1 MNDPCE
7 CGPCT
12 YTLEDITALGKRLV
26 ACKGFRPMR
35 GMLDLQGRTWDA
47 SLLWRWNSAIDV
59 PDLRDPATVGC
70 LLALAR
76 AAHGAPSVTFEGR
89 TYSSVL
95 HVVYFGGMYYVKRDC
110 GDADE
115 HLYEDGLW
123 SQNYRRDAYSIE
135 RASEAEA
142 LVAALEAAP

>member
-35 GMLDLQGRTWDA
+35 GMLDLQGRTWDT
-47 SLLWRWNSAIDV
+47 SLLWRWNNDVDV
-59 PDLRDPATVGC
+59 PDLRDPATLGC
-70 LLALAR
+70 VLALVREAWS
-76 AAHGAPSVTFEGR
+76 APNGHMRFDGICGSEPRGWSYCWATSDGQ
-89 TYSSVL
+89 
-95 HVVYFGGMYYVKRDC
+95 FGG
-110 GDADE
+110 
-115 HLYEDGLW
+115 GLR
-123 SQNYRRDAYSIE
+123 YRPTE
-135 RASEAEA
+135 VEM